1 MIPDL
6 SVSRPAKSFTFLCGR
21 LRSIRHGRKTCGR
34 PQTCRKHTLEANFYF
49 RPDCLGGKTFA
60 KTPLAE
66 VVSPVPPALGHRDRV
81 GEMFRHFRLAE
92 LSPFARH
99 TEHKHGVFQFR
110 FPDLQTSRLYS
121 SLYAEFV
128 VFGDMLRSTS
138 RRGRAPANNSDVL
151 AMFGLVYSG
160 EGATEPLVDDCS

>member
-1 MIPDL
+1 MSQHQITCTLLSQCTLNGLCTMYTFGIIVALGCPSLLWRQLDPFKMIPDL

-34 PQTCRKHTLEANFYF
+34 RQTCRKHTLEANFYF

-81 GEMFRHFRLAE
+81 GEMFRQAKAAK

-99 TEHKHGVFQFR
+99 TSQLLHA
-110 FPDLQTSRLYS
+110 RL
-121 SLYAEFV
+121 
-128 VFGDMLRSTS
+128 
-138 RRGRAPANNSDVL
+138 
-151 AMFGLVYSG
+151 
-160 EGATEPLVDDCS
+160 